1 MINNFPKPTLLIV
14 LITITVISTLAT
26 PARVSADQI
35 SVARQADGISFQLG
49 DQIVELRVGSPHAL
63 RLRILASGPTAVQSR
78 SIFLSG
84 VVFSKP
90 SFDVTRNGSII
101 GLKNK
106 SGELQVDTV
115 AQKWRLLDTKGAVL
129 ADWAVLPDLSSSSN
143 STTTL
148 SIGPSP
154 NQTQPLYYGEGS
166 APNLGS
172 LTQTES
178 PSHANN
184 GSTSLPQYWSN
195 AGYGALLISADDNK
209 PATWHTNGAGVDWTV
224 SGTSADLYLVPGP
237 ALYDWTRDIAE
248 LTGFAPVPPRWAF
261 GYFQSRWGWS
271 DKAYIDDTF
280 AHYRQDQLPVD
291 TFIID
296 FEWYT
301 TTPDYEVQM
310 AGDPNFVDYGWNPAL
325 FPDPTNQLAA
335 FGRQGLNII
344 GIRKPRLGNSDNLV
358 KARAN
363 GWILP
368 SNPDDPN
375 GDNIKKRNLD
385 FSQPAVQAFWQDNNR
400 KFVEAGMPGFWN
412 DEGETN
418 FTEYSYWNLTE
429 LNLFHDVDPNA
440 RFWSINRAF
449 APGLQRF
456 GAAAWTGD
464 INADWNTLVSTP
476 GQLLSYGLSGMDYS
490 GCDIGGFGGNP
501 TPDLLTRWIEVGTF
515 FPIDRTHSSIGSTP
529 HFPWLFGTDAENA
542 IRKSLDL
549 RYQLIPYYY
558 SLAFDTWLDGIPL
571 MRPLVA
577 EFPNDSNAVGVTS
590 EWLMGPGLLA
600 APVLSQDGKRS
611 VYLPADQW
619 YTFGTN
625 QSQQGPLTLH
635 VSPALN
641 EIPVYVRAGTIL
653 PLGPVLQYT
662 GQPTNDPL
670 VVQVYPG
677 KNGAFNLI
685 EDDGKT
691 LAYQKGVVRTTA
703 FKWDEAS
710 KTLSWK
716 VTDRYRGANIFK
728 AISVVYFGPSGPIS
742 KAVSPDKDHSVSFQ

>member
-1 MINNFPKPTLLIV
+1 MKFPAQIKLLVLIALIV
-14 LITITVISTLAT
+14 ILTIVI
-26 PARVSADQI
+26 PAADSAGQI
-35 SVARQADGISFQLG
+35 NVARQSDGVTFQLG
-49 DQIVELRVGSPHAL
+49 GQIVELRVGSPHAL
-63 RLRILASGPTAVQSR
+63 RLHVFTAEPASTQSR

-84 VVFSKP
+84 VELPKT
-90 SFDVTRNGSII
+90 SFKVTRNGSII
-101 GLKNK
+101 GLKTNA
-106 SGELQVDTV
+106 GEMQVDTD
-115 AQKWRLLDTKGAVL
+115 AKTWRLLGSSGVVL
-129 ADWAVLPDLSSSSN
+129 ADWSPLPNLGAGPS

-148 SIGPSP
+148 TVGSSP
-154 NQTQPLYYGEGS
+154 AQLKPLYYGQGS
-166 APNLGS
+166 APNLGA

-178 PSHANN
+178 PSQPNN

-195 AGYGALLISADDNK
+195 AGYGALLITADDNK
-209 PATWHTNGAGVDWTV
+209 PASWRANGANIDWTITG
-224 SGTSADLYLVPGP
+224 SSADLYLMPAP

-280 AHYRQDQLPVD
+280 AHFRQDQLPVD

-301 TTPDYEVQM
+301 TTPDYAVQID
-310 AGDPNFVDYGWNPAL
+310 GDPNFVDYGWNPAL
-325 FPDPTNQLAA
+325 FDDPTNQLAA
-335 FGRQGLNII
+335 FSRQGLNII

-368 SNPDDPN
+368 ANPNDPN
-375 GDNIKKRNLD
+375 SDNIRKRNLD
-385 FSQPAVQAFWQDNNR
+385 FSQPAVQSFWQENNR

-429 LNLFHDVDPNA
+429 LNLFHEIDPNT
-440 RFWSINRAF
+440 RFWSLNRAF
-449 APGLQRF
+449 APGLQRY

-464 INADWNTLVSTP
+464 INADWDTLNSTP

-501 TPDLLTRWIEVGTF
+501 TPDLLTRWIEAGTF
-515 FPIDRTHSSIGSTP
+515 FPVDRTHSSIDSTP

-542 IRKSLDL
+542 IRKALDL

-558 SLAFDTWLDGIPL
+558 SLAFDTWWNGAPI

-577 EFPNDSNAVGVTS
+577 EFPTDSNVVGLTS
-590 EWLMGPGLLA
+590 EWLMGSGLLA
-600 APVLSQDGKRS
+600 APILSQDGNRS

-619 YTFGTN
+619 YKFGTS
-625 QSQQGPLTLH
+625 QSQQGPTTLQ
-635 VSPALN
+635 VSAALD
-641 EIPVYVRAGTIL
+641 EIPIYVRAGTIL

-662 GQPTNDPL
+662 GQPTEDPL

-677 KNGAFNLI
+677 KDGAFNFI

-691 LAYQKGVVRTTA
+691 LAYQKGIVRTTA
-703 FKWDEAS
+703 FKWDDAS

-716 VTDRYRGANIFK
+716 ITEHYQGANIFK
-728 AISVVYFGPSGPIS
+728 SITVLYFGPSGPIS
-742 KAVSPDKDHSVSFQ
+742 KTISPDKVHSVSFQ